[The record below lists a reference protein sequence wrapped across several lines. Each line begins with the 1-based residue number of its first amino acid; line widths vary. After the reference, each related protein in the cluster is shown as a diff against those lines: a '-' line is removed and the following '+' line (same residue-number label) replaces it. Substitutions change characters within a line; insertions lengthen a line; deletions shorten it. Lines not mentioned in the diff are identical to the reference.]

1 MRVEHTPTRARRV
14 RGTVAAALGALLVTT
29 VSVIPTSSASA
40 DTITVPFQ
48 DHLGC
53 IAADGYAATSTPVF
67 SKQGGAG
74 AVADGARIPF
84 DSPSVTSAYPM
95 QPGVFSAVANPTG
108 SFGFGSFG
116 QEGYGSTSYYSGAN
130 GIGFSAVD
138 GGAQGTLT
146 VTMPYAQRVQ
156 FTVGGID
163 APSGLEVSASGPSGA
178 VPTQSQAKST
188 SAGSATT
195 QSVSGTARIAGASQ
209 PAGTLD
215 NVPQKAVDVWFD
227 QPVQTLTIRVV
238 GDGSTTP
245 TDGGFLLTPPLG
257 CQEGTVQSA
266 DATAVA
272 TDVQPT
278 ADGDVDV
285 SYTVALRTTV
295 SNTSPTDGM
304 VLLPTVRSDLRD
316 RVAAL
321 GGTLDAIDE
330 TASSDRACAVPADVL
345 GSGHLLGSTA
355 ALVPGATCSQTATAR
370 VTLPQDA
377 ATRTLTTTSTL
388 ASSADDTYSRVKDTA
403 TSTLTFPGVP
413 AALTVEQTGVD
424 RALPTTQ
431 VERSFA
437 VRSTGPGVA
446 RAATIAIDPD
456 GFPATACSIDDVP
469 TDCDALVSG
478 TPVALGALAADAE
491 RVVTIRGTVPRGTP
505 AGTTYTLTASVGSP
519 SDPTGAH
526 SASGTTTVI
535 APSTPRI
542 TAPAN
547 RSTITDRSPVVRG
560 TDAQPGAEVR
570 ITHDGRTVCTRTAR
584 ADGTWSCTLAEDLP
598 YGSVTL
604 VARAWYGGISSDHAG
619 VRLTIVRPTGS
630 GDGGPGGTPPVPPSP
645 PPPPVAG
652 SGTPDGDSNG
662 GSGAGGDGGSSDG
675 AQGDGSPGTSGVGA
689 GAPSGTAPDDDPSG
703 SGGSAAGNGN
713 GNDNGSGGGSGT
725 GGAGAGSGGTDDGP
739 LAMDLRFGTQRI
751 VPGTAADM
759 RGTLGP
765 NASGATVAI
774 TFEAQITTGMVYRNV
789 NVEVDDSPLD
799 CTVATSSFSC
809 MIPLD
814 PGQQADV
821 DVRVYADPVNA
832 PDTAVQQISLAS
844 NRASQSNAMTVTT
857 AVAKGETEASQLADQ
872 ITSFN
877 ATEFP
882 GAMVPLLAMLLFAL
896 AATVVGRR
904 ATSGPAAAATA
915 SPTGAGPSDG
925 NRASSPTAAPSG
937 PTAAPS
943 GPSAAPTG
951 PSGPAT
957 DPSRPTTDPP
967 SGSNR

>member
-1 MRVEHTPTRARRV
+1 MRSS
-14 RGTVAAALGALLVTT
+14 VAAALGVLLVATA
-29 VSVIPTSSASA
+29 SVLPTSAASA

-53 IAADGYAATSTPVF
+53 IAADGYAATSTPIF
-67 SKQGGAG
+67 SKQGGSG
-74 AVADGARIPF
+74 AVADGARIQF

-95 QPGVFSAVANPTG
+95 QPGVFSAVTNPTG

-130 GIGFSAVD
+130 GIGFSSVD
-138 GGAQGTLT
+138 AGAQGTLT

-163 APSGLEVSASGPSGA
+163 APSGLEVTATGPSGA
-178 VPTQSQAKST
+178 VPAQSQAKST
-188 SAGSATT
+188 AAGSATAR
-195 QSVSGTARIAGASQ
+195 SVGGVAQIAGANQ

-227 QPVQTLTIRVV
+227 QPVQTLTIRVM
-238 GDGSTTP
+238 GDGTNTP

-257 CQEGTVQSA
+257 CQSGSVQSA
-266 DATAVA
+266 NATAEA

-278 ADGDVDV
+278 PDGDADV
-285 SYTVALRTTV
+285 SYTVPLTTTV
-295 SNTSPTDGM
+295 TNASPTGGM
-304 VLLPTVRSDLRD
+304 VLLPTVRSDLRA
-316 RVAAL
+316 RVTAL
-321 GGTLDAIDE
+321 GGTVDAIDE
-330 TASSDRACAVPADVL
+330 TASSDPACTVPTDAL

-355 ALVPGATCSQTATAR
+355 ALAPGATCTQTATAT

-377 ATRTLTTTSTL
+377 AARTISVTATL
-388 ASSADDTYSRVKDTA
+388 ASSANDTYSRVKGTA

-413 AALTVEQTGVD
+413 AALTLEQSGVD
-424 RALPTTQ
+424 RALPTAA
-431 VERSFA
+431 VERSFT

-446 RAATIAIDPD
+446 RAVIITIDPG
-456 GFPATACSIDDVP
+456 GFPATVCTVDDVP
-469 TDCDALVSG
+469 TDCDALVGG
-478 TPVALGALAADAE
+478 TPVALGALAAGAE
-491 RVVTIRGTVPRGTP
+491 RVVTIRGTIPRGTP
-505 AGTTYTLTASVGSP
+505 AGTTYAVTASVASP

-542 TAPAN
+542 TAPAD
-547 RSTITDRSPVVRG
+547 RSTIVDRTPLVRG
-560 TDAQPGAEVR
+560 TGAQSGAEVR
-570 ITHDGRTVCTRTAR
+570 ITHDGLTVCTTTAR
-584 ADGTWSCTLAEDLP
+584 SDGAWSCTLADDLP

-604 VARAWYGGISSDHAG
+604 VARAWYGGISSDHTG
-619 VRLTIVRPTGS
+619 VRLTIARPS
-630 GDGGPGGTPPVPPSP
+630 GAGGAGPGGAPPVSTPPPVPP
-645 PPPPVAG
+645 VAG
-652 SGTPDGDSNG
+652 YGATG
-662 GSGAGGDGGSSDG
+662 GSGSGSGSGGAGGSSDG
-675 AQGDGSPGTSGVGA
+675 GQGTGSQ
-689 GAPSGTAPDDDPSG
+689 GAPGSDAGTTGDTKPDDDSADTA
-703 SGGSAAGNGN
+703 GGSAGSSGSNAGNGE
-713 GNDNGSGGGSGT
+713 GT
-725 GGAGAGSGGTDDGP
+725 AGADDGP

-774 TFEAQITTGMVYRNV
+774 TFEARITTGMVYRNV
-789 NVEVDDSPLD
+789 HVEVDDSPLD
-799 CTVATSSFSC
+799 CAVATSSFSC

-814 PGQQADV
+814 PGQRADV
-821 DVRVYADPVNA
+821 DVRVYSDPVNA
-832 PDTAVQQISLAS
+832 PDTAVQQISLTS
-844 NRASQSNAMTVTT
+844 NRASQANAMTVTT

-872 ITSFN
+872 ITTFN

-904 ATSGPAAAATA
+904 ASGGLAAAATA
-915 SPTGAGPSDG
+915 SPPGAGPPEPS
-925 NRASSPTAAPSG
+925 RASSPTAAPTDRTDAPAVAPSERTDAPTDRTDAPTDPPTDQTDL
-937 PTAAPS
+937 PTAP
-943 GPSAAPTG
+943 PR
-951 PSGPAT
+951 GPA
-957 DPSRPTTDPP
+957 TDPP